1 MMTMGNKGSAVSW
14 KMRKYQIQKKN
25 QLEYK

>member
-14 KMRKYQIQKKN
+14 KMRKNQIQNKN